1 MGRCEDPGL
10 REVVLGAK
18 DIRDME
24 NSSKGAQ
31 IKYFKEDIWYKQN
44 QNGYEGKAE
53 ALGTGLRIFPKIWEK
68 LAGVP
73 DCRAK
78 QVLVYQLKRYG
89 ELIG

>member
-68 LAGVP
+68 LAGAGLS
-73 DCRAK
+73 AK
-78 QVLVYQLKRYG
+78 TVWGVDRVNEKKV
-89 ELIG
+89 